1 MIRTFHNYRIES
13 AGRKV
18 KLYRYENL
26 DVTVST
32 YRRRTEVAVYHHGKL
47 AAEPLWIRVRTSD
60 QKWWDCDARDL
71 DLLLQRDP
79 KAKIIPGSPA
89 PEPWCVI
96 CEKRGL

>member
-26 DVTVST
+26 DVTVT
-32 YRRRTEVAVYHHGKL
+32 RYRRRTYINVYNHGTL
-47 AAEPLWIRVRTSD
+47 QPLWIRVKTSD
-60 QKWWDCDARDL
+60 EKLWDVDARDL
-71 DLLLQRDP
+71 DLLRQRDP
-79 KAKIIPGSPA
+79 KMQIIPATPV

-96 CEKRGL
+96 CEKRN